1 MMNCAMTFTGIAM
14 AETGDT
20 VLSFFTC
27 KMIRP
32 APLAFRCAGRVVF
45 KVGRIQSSELIYDAR
60 VLPPMN

>member
-1 MMNCAMTFTGIAM
+1 MMNCAMTFTEIAM

-32 APLAFRCAGRVVF
+32 APRAVRGAGRVVC
-45 KVGRIQSSELIYDAR
+45 KAGRIQSSELIDDAR
-60 VLPPMN
+60 VFPPMN

>member
-1 MMNCAMTFTGIAM
+1 M

-60 VLPPMN
+60 VFPPMN